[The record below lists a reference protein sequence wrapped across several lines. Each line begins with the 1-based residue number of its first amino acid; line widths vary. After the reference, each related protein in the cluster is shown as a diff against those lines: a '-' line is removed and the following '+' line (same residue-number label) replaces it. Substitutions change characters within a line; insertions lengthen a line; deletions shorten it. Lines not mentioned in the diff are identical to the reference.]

1 MGTKYIQKIC
11 IILFYIISFNGIAQ
25 VKKQTAFTFNYNYQI
40 PSGEMASTFNN
51 NSSIGSTYFIETNKN
66 LVFGA
71 ECNYLFAPTI
81 IDPNIFE
88 NINTSDGA
96 IIGADGY
103 YTNVNV
109 MQRGLE
115 FYLFTGYAFHLIHD
129 NLSGFYLNQG
139 IGYLQHQI
147 FIDTKNQNIPQL
159 NEEMKKGYDRLTNG
173 LSTKLSIDYKY
184 YHKRGRFQF
193 GAGVNYTVAY
203 TKNQR
208 LYNYAEN
215 KYYSQKRNLDR
226 LLGFRIE
233 IIFPIK
239 RKNEEK
245 FHYY

>member
-1 MGTKYIQKIC
+1 MQKIC
-11 IILFYIISFNGIAQ
+11 IILFYIVSINGIAQ
-25 VKKQTAFTFNYNYQI
+25 VKKQAAFTFNYNYQI
-40 PSGEMASTFNN
+40 PSGVMANIFNN
-51 NSSIGSTYFIETNKN
+51 NSSVGSTYFIETNKN

-81 IDPNIFE
+81 SNPNIFE
-88 NINTSDGA
+88 NINTNEGA

-103 YTNVNV
+103 YTNIHV

-115 FYLFTGYAFHLIHD
+115 FYLFTGYAFHLMEN
-129 NLSGFYLNQG
+129 NLSGIYLNQG

-159 NEEMKKGYDRLTNG
+159 NEEMKKGYDRFSNG
-173 LSTKLSIDYKY
+173 LSSKLSVDYKY
-184 YHKRGRFQF
+184 YHKKGRFQF
-193 GAGVNYTVAY
+193 GAGVNYTIAY

-208 LYNYAEN
+208 SYNFAEN
-215 KYYSQKRNLDR
+215 KYYSQERNLDR
-226 LLGFRIE
+226 LLGFRFE